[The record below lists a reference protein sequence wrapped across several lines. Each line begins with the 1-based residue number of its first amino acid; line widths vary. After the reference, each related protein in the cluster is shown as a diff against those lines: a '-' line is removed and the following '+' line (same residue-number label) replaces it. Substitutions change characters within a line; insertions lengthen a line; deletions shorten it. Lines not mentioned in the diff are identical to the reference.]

1 MGGTYSNIG
10 YTQENDE
17 GIYEAVRLL
26 KRALRKYSKT
36 CYNSTVDDVPGFV
49 SNFNKKTLEY
59 EQRLGYTI
67 VLRRS

>member
-1 MGGTYSNIG
+1 M
-10 YTQENDE
+10 
-17 GIYEAVRLL
+17 RLL